1 MKKSRKKLFK
11 RLGMRFGY
19 NIFSTEKRM
28 NVQLLKLFQN
38 SLTIKSFNFKIIKMN
53 KTIILNSR
61 PVGKPQQS
69 DFKMIEEEMPEI
81 KDGEILLK
89 TKFVSVDPYLRGRMS
104 DAKSYV
110 PPFELQK
117 AMSSGVVAE
126 VTESQNDQFKVG
138 DFVSGMLEWKEFQN
152 SNGENLL
159 KINDQLA
166 PLSNYLGV
174 LGMTGLTAY
183 FGLTEIGKPQKGETI
198 VVSGAAG
205 AVGSIVGQIGKI
217 LGCRVIGIAGTDEKV
232 ELLKSK
238 FGFDDAINYNTNKD
252 MTKAIAEVCPD
263 GVDVYYDNV
272 GGTISDSVHA
282 NINRLGRIIV
292 CGAISAYN
300 DTSIPQGPRV
310 EHFLI
315 RKSVLMQGFIVS
327 NYAEKFPAGMK
338 QLSQWLSEEKLHSE
352 ETIVE
357 GFDNIP
363 QAFLNLFEG
372 KNTGKMIVK
381 I

>member
-1 MKKSRKKLFK
+1 
-11 RLGMRFGY
+11 
-19 NIFSTEKRM
+19 
-28 NVQLLKLFQN
+28 
-38 SLTIKSFNFKIIKMN
+38 MN

-61 PVGKPQQS
+61 PVGRPQLS
-69 DFKMIEEEMPEI
+69 DFKMIDEEIPKI

-110 PPFELQK
+110 PPFELQR
-117 AMSSGVVAE
+117 AMSSGIVAE
-126 VTESQNDQFKVG
+126 VTESQNEKFKAG
-138 DFVSGMLEWKEFQN
+138 DFVTGMLSWKEFQT
-152 SNGENLL
+152 STGENLI
-159 KINDQLA
+159 KIDDQLA
-166 PLSNYLGV
+166 PLSTYLGV

-183 FGLTEIGKPQKGETI
+183 FGLTEIGKPQKGETL

-205 AVGSIVGQIGKI
+205 AVGSIVGQIGKV

-238 FGFDDAINYNTNKD
+238 FGFDDAINYNTTED
-252 MTKAIAEVCPD
+252 MTKAIAEACPD

-272 GGTISDSVHA
+272 GGPISDGVHA
-282 NINRLGRIIV
+282 NINRLGRIVV
-292 CGAISAYN
+292 CGAISIYN
-300 DTSIPQGPRV
+300 ETEVPQGPRV

-315 RKSVLMQGFIVS
+315 RKSALMQGFIVS
-327 NYAEKFPAGMK
+327 NYIDKLPEGMK
-338 QLSQWLSEEKLHSE
+338 QLSQWLAEGKLNST

-357 GFDNIP
+357 GFENIP
-363 QAFLNLFEG
+363 QAFLDLFEG